1 MRALLK
7 REVGILLRAPATW
20 LILTLA
26 ALLVGHGFVLALD
39 LFIAA
44 SRSAQ
49 GHQLMR
55 RELDPLLGIVRPT
68 LGGLQLAGALLLPVI
83 AARPLS
89 MEKERRSYAALTL
102 RVASTPRVILAK
114 LVAAW
119 VGAGLLLGVPLLLL
133 LAFAI
138 AGGHVWLPEVST
150 AFAGYALFLSLVAT
164 ISVAAAAATSSFA
177 QAAALGMLVSLTSWA
192 IEASEG
198 FSALAWLARLGP
210 LSVGMQL
217 ARFELGVFSLGG
229 AAWLACGII
238 VAASVAVLQGQLS
251 RSWRVHTLT
260 LLLLIVWLPCCAVLG
275 SWQRAFDSTESKRM
289 SLPLAAVA
297 ALRAR
302 NEPLRL
308 TLWLERDD
316 ARRTQLERDV
326 LAKLRLARPDLEVYA
341 PLDDPA
347 RATGLQHGVDYGWIE
362 IHAGASVR
370 RTRSTSRKEVTT
382 LLFEALG
389 QPLPAWS
396 QSVYPGYPWIPS
408 PSTRTVLALLA
419 YAVLPLACA
428 SMGAVLTRWRKAT

>member
-1 MRALLK
+1 MRALLQ
-7 REVGILLRAPATW
+7 RELGILLRAPSTW
-20 LILTLA
+20 LIMALA

-39 LFIAA
+39 LFAAA

-89 MEKERRSYAALTL
+89 IEKERRSYAALTL
-102 RVASTPRVILAK
+102 RVASVWRVIAAK
-114 LVAAW
+114 LAAAW
-119 VGAGLLLGVPLLLL
+119 VGAALLLGVPLLLL
-133 LAFAI
+133 LAFAMV
-138 AGGHVWLPEVST
+138 GGHIWLAEVST
-150 AFAGYALFLSLVAT
+150 AFAGYALFLVLVAT

-192 IEASEG
+192 IDASEG

-210 LSVGMQL
+210 LSVATQL
-217 ARFELGVFSLGG
+217 ARFEQGVFSLGG
-229 AAWLACGII
+229 AGWLACG
-238 VAASVAVLQGQLS
+238 VLFAALLAVLQGQLD
-251 RSWRVHTLT
+251 RTWRVHALT
-260 LLLLIVWLPCCAVLG
+260 LLVLIVWLPCCALLG
-275 SWQRAFDSTESKRM
+275 SWQRAYDCTETRRM
-289 SLPLAAVA
+289 SLPPAAEA

-302 NEPLRL
+302 NGPLRL

-326 LAKLRLARPDLEVYA
+326 LAKLRLARPDLEVDT

-347 RATGLQHGVDYGWIE
+347 RATGMQHGVDYGWIE

-370 RTRSTSRKEVTT
+370 RTRSTSRKELTT
-382 LLFEALG
+382 LVFEALG
-389 QPLPAWS
+389 EPLPAWS

-408 PSTRTVLALLA
+408 PSNRTVLALLA
-419 YAVLPLACA
+419 YALLPLACA
-428 SMGAVLTRWRKAT
+428 SMGAVLTRWRRAT